1 VRPPLNANKIRVD
14 CQPWRSRLIWLPQEI
29 RKNGGETPSVHH
41 ERRSVLEFSEQPAG
55 ATPTYQGGALAS
67 NIAAN
72 LNEQVKA
79 SPGVY
84 YGLNVTSAGTGSTA
98 SIYDGLSSPG
108 DADTCK
114 PGSCHVAKSRPRR
127 RGSCAIHYHG
137 RAAHGAC
144 SGDHLLR
151 HQRCELDRQHVQ
163 WCRKHLAQKVRRTGK
178 TDACLIQGADLTRT
192 LELLE
197 PSRRFARA

>member
-1 VRPPLNANKIRVD
+1 MNGDPFSNFQNNPLA
-14 CQPWRSRLIWLPQEI
+14 
-29 RKNGGETPSVHH
+29 
-41 ERRSVLEFSEQPAG
+41 A
-55 ATPTYQGGALAS
+55 APTDQGGALAF

-79 SPGVY
+79 SPGV
-84 YGLNVTSAGTGSTA
+84 STA

-114 PGSCHVAKSRPRR
+114 PGSCHVAKSQPRR
-127 RGSCAIHYHG
+127 RGRCAIHYHG

-151 HQRCELDRQHVQ
+151 HQRCELDRQYVQ

-197 PSRRFARA
+197 PSRRFART